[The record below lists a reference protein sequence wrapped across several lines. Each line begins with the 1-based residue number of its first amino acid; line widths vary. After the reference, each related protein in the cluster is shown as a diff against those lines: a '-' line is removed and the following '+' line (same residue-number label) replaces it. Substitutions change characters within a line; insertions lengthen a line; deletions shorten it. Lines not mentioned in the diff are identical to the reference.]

1 MKPRGHKQPSFQHRD
16 RSIRNVPRPS
26 IFKTRRP
33 SMIIRTAM
41 AKRAQPG
48 IVKPAYFFKSHAVSG
63 HAEMPEK
70 SANQPLVN
78 GSGPRVMRSPKP
90 PPPAMIVHAPGH

>member
-1 MKPRGHKQPSFQHRD
+1 M
-16 RSIRNVPRPS
+16 
-26 IFKTRRP
+26 
-33 SMIIRTAM
+33 RTAM
-41 AKRAQPG
+41 VKRAQPR
-48 IVKPAYFFKSHAVSG
+48 IVMPAYFFKSHAVSG

-90 PPPAMIVHAPGH
+90 PPPAMIVHAQATNQPKTLAGFRINDGSAVCSIRNYESIEVRAYYRH